1 MILPIDDTIT
11 AQASARGAAYRG
23 IVRVSGTDAVAAV
36 RRWFRVPADSFASQG
51 DAANYPTDNFRPFEA
66 AQHPCIVNGALTVW
80 GDELP
85 VPCALYY
92 WPEGRG
98 YTGQQSI
105 ELHTIGSQPLLD
117 AIIRKLCESG
127 CRLAGPGEFTLRAF
141 LAGRIDLPQ
150 AEAVL
155 GVIDADDRKQLDVAL
170 RQLAGGVGR
179 PLAALRER
187 LLEMTC
193 HLEAEFDFAD
203 EEIEFLDRN
212 LLKSELGAS
221 LQRIEQMRLQIQH
234 RVSTSERP
242 RVVLIGR
249 PNAGKSCL
257 FNALAVLS
265 RPLLNSRVSDFA
277 DLPVVSA
284 IVSPQPGTTRDW
296 LEAELQIGELQLT
309 LIDTAGIETSE
320 IIGDDQPRQ
329 LAQAST
335 QDAVEQA
342 NLVLLCLETN
352 ETLTKSEHK
361 FLQENAERT
370 IIVCTKSDLVTGDN
384 TQASGFR
391 LQASGRCLIGQARSL
406 KPEVRSLVP
415 TSAATGE
422 GLPQLL
428 DAIHARLQCQNMHGE
443 VVPSTAL
450 RCRESLFH
458 ASESLQNALYLTES
472 TQDDLFVTTEMRVAL
487 EHIGQMTGA
496 VHNDEILDRIFSRFC
511 IGK

>member
-1 MILPIDDTIT
+1 
-11 AQASARGAAYRG
+11 
-23 IVRVSGTDAVAAV
+23 
-36 RRWFRVPADSFASQG
+36 
-51 DAANYPTDNFRPFEA
+51 
-66 AQHPCIVNGALTVW
+66 VNGELTVW

-85 VPCALYY
+85 VPCVLHY

-98 YTGQQSI
+98 FTGQQAV

-117 AIIRKLCESG
+117 AIVRTLCESG

-141 LAGRIDLPQ
+141 LSGRIDLPQ

-187 LLEMTC
+187 LLEITC

-212 LLKSELGAS
+212 LLRSELTAS
-221 LQRIEQMRLQIQH
+221 LQMIEQMRQQMQQ
-234 RVSTSERP
+234 RASTSERP

-249 PNAGKSCL
+249 PNTGKSSL
-257 FNALAVLS
+257 INALVKH
-265 RPLLNSRVSDFA
+265 VSAADQVAA
-277 DLPVVSA
+277 DLRAAEGLPRDSAAGTSAATKMPSA

-296 LEAELQIGELQLT
+296 LETELQIGELQLT
-309 LIDTAGIETSE
+309 LLDTAGIETVETINSNNNTD
-320 IIGDDQPRQ
+320 DDQPRQ
-329 LAQAST
+329 LAQAFT
-335 QDAVEQA
+335 RDAIEQA
-342 NLVLLCLETN
+342 HLVLLCIETN
-352 ETLTKSEHK
+352 AAFTEIEQT
-361 FLQENAERT
+361 FLRENADRT
-370 IIVCTKSDLVTGDN
+370 MIVRTKSDLVT
-384 TQASGFR
+384 SG
-391 LQASGRCLIGQARSL
+391 
-406 KPEVRSLVP
+406 EWLVIRDERNEILAP
-415 TSAATGE
+415 RPSPLTTIQTSATTDE

-428 DAIHARLQCQNMHGE
+428 DAIQSRLHRDNMHGE
-443 VVPSTAL
+443 VVPATAL
-450 RCRESLFH
+450 RCRESLTH
-458 ASESLQNALYLTES
+458 AAESLQNALHLAETS
-472 TQDDLFVTTEMRVAL
+472 HDDLLTATEMRVAL